1 MFTSAKRKYC
11 YAGFNLIG
19 CVDGSQSEMFYS
31 QRYDLVDI
39 TRQSLQLIAVDIY
52 YEVLS
57 GYHNKSKTEV
67 QTASTKLFQLFTD
80 MDAILSS
87 NQYFLL
93 GRWLNSAKKLATNAQ
108 ESKLYEYNARNQI
121 TLWGPRGNIDDYA
134 NKMWGGLV
142 NSYYKPRWQL
152 FESFLLD
159 AIAHGTSFDSSKFNA
174 AVLKQETQW
183 THDTSSFPDSPV
195 GDTSAIAKNLHA
207 KYRPKKY

>member
-1 MFTSAKRKYC
+1 MF
-11 YAGFNLIG
+11 L
-19 CVDGSQSEMFYS
+19 S
-31 QRYDLVDI
+31 QRYDLVDV
-39 TRQSLQLIAVDIY
+39 TRQSLQLIAVNIY

-67 QTASTKLFQLFTD
+67 QAAATKLFQLFTD

-93 GRWLNSAKKLATNAQ
+93 GHWLNSAKALATNAQ

-152 FESFLLD
+152 FVSFLLD
-159 AIAHGTSFDSSKFNA
+159 AIAHGTPFDSNKFNA
-174 AVLKQETQW
+174 AVLGQETQW
-183 THDTSSFPDSPV
+183 TQDTSSFPDSPV
-195 GDTSAIAKNLHA
+195 GDTLTIAKKLHA
-207 KYRPKKY
+207 KYRPKKHSFF

>member
-1 MFTSAKRKYC
+1 MAGSPSGMF
-11 YAGFNLIG
+11 F
-19 CVDGSQSEMFYS
+19 FFS
-31 QRYDLVDI
+31 QRYDLVDV
-39 TRQSLQLIAVDIY
+39 TRQSLQLIAINIY

-67 QTASTKLFQLFTD
+67 QTAATKLFQLFTD

-93 GRWLNSAKKLATNAQ
+93 GHWLNSAKAVATNAQ

-159 AIAHGTSFDSSKFNA
+159 AIAHGTPFDSSKFNA
-174 AVLKQETQW
+174 AVLEHETQW

-195 GDTSAIAKNLHA
+195 GDTLTIAKNLHA
-207 KYRPKKY
+207 KYRPKKD

>member
-1 MFTSAKRKYC
+1 MGGSPSGMF
-11 YAGFNLIG
+11 F
-19 CVDGSQSEMFYS
+19 FS
-31 QRYDLVDI
+31 QRYDLVDV
-39 TRQSLQLIAVDIY
+39 TRQSLQLIAINIY

-67 QTASTKLFQLFTD
+67 QTAATKLFQLFTD

-93 GRWLNSAKKLATNAQ
+93 GHWLNSAKAVATNAQ

-159 AIAHGTSFDSSKFNA
+159 TIAHGTPFDSSKFNA
-174 AVLKQETQW
+174 AVLEHETQW

-195 GDTSAIAKNLHA
+195 GDTLTIAKNLHA
-207 KYRPKKY
+207 KYRPKKD

>member
-1 MFTSAKRKYC
+1 MQAMIQLVEWMVHVF
-11 YAGFNLIG
+11 F
-19 CVDGSQSEMFYS
+19 E
-31 QRYDLVDI
+31 RYDLVDV
-39 TRQSLQLIAVDIY
+39 TRQSLQLIAMDYY
-52 YEVLS
+52 YELLS

-67 QTASTKLFQLFTD
+67 QTVATKLFQLFTD
-80 MDAILSS
+80 MDAILLS

-93 GRWLNSAKKLATNAQ
+93 GHWLNSAKALATSVQ

-152 FESFLLD
+152 FVSFLLD
-159 AIAHGTSFDSSKFNA
+159 AIAHGTQFDSNKFNA
-174 AVLKQETQW
+174 AVLAQETEW
-183 THDTSSFPDSPV
+183 THDTSSYPDSPV
-195 GDTSAIAKNLHA
+195 GETLTIAKMLHA